1 VGSDGKSK
9 FWVDKVIPEILVTG
23 LELLSIAVVVPD
35 TNVSWAIGA
44 QSVKSDNG
52 ITSYIVSLEESGI
65 LGGMHKQTFSPKR
78 LTRHPEPKLPDGDS
92 KSKISR
98 SVDCVPMQINLSK
111 ADPRFEK
118 DSELPDYSKTI
129 LLVVFLSD

>member
-1 VGSDGKSK
+1 MGSDGKSK

-23 LELLSIAVVVPD
+23 LELLSMSP
-35 TNVSWAIGA
+35 GP
-44 QSVKSDNG
+44 VKSDNG
-52 ITSYIVSLEESGI
+52 IASCIVSLEESGI

-78 LTRHPEPKLPDGDS
+78 LTRHPEPKLPYEDS

-98 SVDCVPMQINLSK
+98 SVDCVPMQINLSR

>member
-1 VGSDGKSK
+1 VGSDGKSE

-35 TNVSWAIGA
+35 TNVSWAIGV
-44 QSVKSDNG
+44 QSVKFDNG
-52 ITSYIVSLEESGI
+52 IASYIVSLEESGI

-78 LTRHPEPKLPDGDS
+78 LIKHLEPNLPDGDS

-98 SVDCVPMQINLSK
+98 SVDCVPMQINLSRV
-111 ADPRFEK
+111 DPRFEK
-118 DSELPDYSKTI
+118 DSELPDCSKTI

>member
-1 VGSDGKSK
+1 MVQKDYSPPVTKISGITLSTQNLDLPSEPTSVQSDGMASINKCYESERFSEEARK
-9 FWVDKVIPEILVTG
+9 
-23 LELLSIAVVVPD
+23 LLSA
-35 TNVSWAIGA
+35 SW
-44 QSVKSDNG
+44 
-52 ITSYIVSLEESGI
+52 
-65 LGGMHKQTFSPKR
+65 
-78 LTRHPEPKLPDGDS
+78 PKLPDGDS

-98 SVDCVPMQINLSK
+98 FVNCVPMQINLSK

>member
-1 VGSDGKSK
+1 VGSDGKSE

-35 TNVSWAIGA
+35 TNVSWAIGV
-44 QSVKSDNG
+44 QSVKFDNG
-52 ITSYIVSLEESGI
+52 IASYIVSLEESGI

-78 LTRHPEPKLPDGDS
+78 LIKHLEPKLPDGDS

-98 SVDCVPMQINLSK
+98 SVDCVPMQINLSRV
-111 ADPRFEK
+111 DQRFEK
-118 DSELPDYSKTI
+118 DSELLDCSKTI

>member
-1 VGSDGKSK
+1 MGSDGKSE

-23 LELLSIAVVVPD
+23 LELLSIAVVVP
-35 TNVSWAIGA
+35 VSWAIA
-44 QSVKSDNG
+44 VQSVKFDNR
-52 ITSYIVSLEESGI
+52 IASYIVSLEESGI

-78 LTRHPEPKLPDGDS
+78 LIKHLEPKLPDGDS